1 MTLLT
6 ERYAPQIAGVLSCW
20 DRILVFGT
28 LPKVCFAEG
37 MTSYLYEHKIRIFDY
52 PRFAEPFR
60 NVLRENA
67 ERLAGESG
75 VEIEFLRKR
84 NMRKEDRVK
93 QILNKRGD
101 HPGLVCSV
109 RKSKPIFPGGAGADT
124 VGVWTNDNSGQGG
137 GEAVKKPTSWQW
149 NVKRADSVN
158 GSSASSADCR

>member
-75 VEIEFLRKR
+75 WKSSSCASATCERRTGSSRSSTSGAI
-84 NMRKEDRVK
+84 
-93 QILNKRGD
+93 IRGWYA
-101 HPGLVCSV
+101 VSV
-109 RKSKPIFPGGAGADT
+109 RASPSFQAAPAFDA
-124 VGVWTNDNSGQGG
+124 VGVWTNNDDQGG
-137 GEAVKKPTSWQW
+137 DETVKKPTCWQW
-149 NVKRADSVN
+149 NVKRAGSAN
-158 GSSASSADCR
+158 GSSASSAECR